1 MLTDEQIE
9 SLKTFD
15 GDISN
20 PQVVLEFL
28 TGKTLSTLR
37 QERACEM
44 WPHHKDFSKAPYD
57 YNTLVTFCD
66 YFNEEPLDEVV
77 KELNEVLEKYHVKL
91 PRFPREIQ
99 TIPNDTKIRT
109 VLMRKRFPDIDSFLT
124 SDMLEDRLREF
135 RKEQPIALFD
145 YIKQKIREGAL
156 AGISEGAKRVKLNPE

>member
-28 TGKTLSTLR
+28 TGKTLSMLKE
-37 QERACEM
+37 ERAREM
-44 WPHHKDFSKAPYD
+44 WPHHDEFSKTPYD
-57 YNTLVTFCD
+57 YDTLVSFCD
-66 YFNEEPLDEVV
+66 YYNEEPMDEVV

-91 PRFPREIQ
+91 HRLPSEIR
-99 TIPNDTKIRT
+99 TLLNDNKIRT
-109 VLMRKRFPDIDSFLT
+109 VLMRKRFPDIDPALT
-124 SDMLEDRLREF
+124 SDMVEDRLREF
-135 RKEQPIALFD
+135 CKKQPIELFD
-145 YIKQKIREGAL
+145 YLKQKIREGAL